1 MHGSQAPTLVPTD
14 ASQLQQL
21 EEVNSWVYTDIA
33 NGAYKA
39 GFASTQ
45 QAYEA
50 AYRAFFI
57 ALDRV
62 ELILSRQK
70 YVHHALARAFKHSLK
85 MCSCFACLLHS
96 PRPSRADP
104 FKANICP

>member
-21 EEVNSWVYTDIA
+21 DEVNSWVYTDIA

-39 GFASTQ
+39 GFASAQ

-50 AYRAFFI
+50 AYRAFFA

-62 ELILSRQK
+62 ELILSKQK
-70 YVHHALARAFKHSLK
+70 YAHHALARAFNTQFKNVQ
-85 MCSCFACLLHS
+85 LLCM
-96 PRPSRADP
+96 PSWLP
-104 FKANICP
+104 WTELS